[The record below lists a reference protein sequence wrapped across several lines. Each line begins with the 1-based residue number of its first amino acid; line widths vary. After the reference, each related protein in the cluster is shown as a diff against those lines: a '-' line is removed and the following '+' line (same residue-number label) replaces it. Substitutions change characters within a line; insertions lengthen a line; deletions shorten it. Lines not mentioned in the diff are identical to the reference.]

1 MIRGKP
7 QRRENGYSLITKAK
21 PGRCF
26 MISKIKDASAQVIQQ
41 YQKNELTKN
50 EPDKPVGAAQAVKE
64 TVDLSTTARDI
75 QKIKQIV
82 DQTPDIREEK
92 VLELKRQIDSGNY
105 TVNSGKIAEKMV
117 GESLIDI
124 IA

>member
-1 MIRGKP
+1 
-7 QRRENGYSLITKAK
+7 
-21 PGRCF
+21 
-26 MISKIKDASAQVIQQ
+26 MISKINDTSTQVIQQ

-50 EPDKPVGAAQAVKE
+50 EADKPIGAAPAVTE
-64 TVDLSTTARDI
+64 TVDLSASARDI

-105 TVNSGKIAEKMV
+105 KVNSEKIAEKMV

>member
-1 MIRGKP
+1 
-7 QRRENGYSLITKAK
+7 
-21 PGRCF
+21 
-26 MISKIKDASAQVIQQ
+26 MISKINDASTRVIQQ

-50 EPDKPVGAAQAVKE
+50 EADKPIGAAQAAVTE
-64 TVDLSTTARDI
+64 TVDLSTSAKDI

-105 TVNSGKIAEKMV
+105 TLNSDKIAEKMV